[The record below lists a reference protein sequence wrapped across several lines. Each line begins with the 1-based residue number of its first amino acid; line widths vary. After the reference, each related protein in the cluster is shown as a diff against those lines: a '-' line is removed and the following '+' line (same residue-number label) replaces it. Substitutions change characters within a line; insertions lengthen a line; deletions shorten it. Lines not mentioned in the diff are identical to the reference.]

1 MFVSLTRSPY
11 RSGLHSQHGVT
22 LIEVIIV
29 IIIIGILTAI
39 AAPNVTASLERQRNK
54 QAVDTVVSAFRE
66 ARTESQ
72 LRRQD
77 VVVESANSVLR
88 LLVEEGKGDT
98 KKTLTLREFSFNQ
111 NASITTKT
119 PKVVFK
125 SNKTVTPYSS
135 SSNATNNSVSAST
148 FEYTIFCN
156 KDNKQGSKV
165 VVDNHGNVKIDNG
178 ASQC

>member
-1 MFVSLTRSPY
+1 MFVSLTRSPH

-22 LIEVIIV
+22 LIEVIVVIV
-29 IIIIGILTAI
+29 IISILTAV
-39 AAPNVTASLERQRNK
+39 AAPNVTSSLERQRNK

-77 VVVESANSVLR
+77 IIVESADSTLK
-88 LLVEEGKGDT
+88 LLAEGEAT
-98 KKTLTLREFSFNQ
+98 PLREFAFNQ
-111 NASITTKT
+111 NASIGTKT
-119 PKVVFK
+119 PKVVFR
-125 SNKTVTPYSS
+125 SNKTVVPYNG
-135 SSNATNNSVSAST
+135 SSNATNNSVSASS

-156 KDNKQGSKV
+156 KDKKQGSKV